1 MQSSTVTLC
10 TAVSPLAINCA
21 SFRPLRIVNFRT
33 PALIS
38 SVDFIGDDR
47 SKRRSLS
54 ISSRCARRLRLNR
67 NFISSTTAA
76 AGGGGGGS
84 VSELNDGARKLLQV
98 ILWIAEAVYIVW
110 LFLLPYAPN
119 FTDDLFVS
127 YLLVGDPVWA
137 ISSDTI
143 SSLIGLSLNFFFI
156 LPLTNLVG
164 IHLIEA
170 PVLHPMSEGL
180 FNLVIAWTLMFAPLL
195 YTDKLRDRF
204 KGSIDVLWGFQMFLT
219 NTFLIPYMAIRLNVA
234 QEDDTPRKT
243 SQLGSVMTN
252 GAAIVG
258 LTGGL
263 VSVLSIV
270 WAFYGRGDGNFGDLG
285 ERLEFLQSYLGSE
298 RLAYAFIWDICLYLV
313 FQPWLIGDNL
323 QNIRQD
329 KVASVNLLRFVPVV
343 GLVAYCLCLD
353 TGKET

>member
-1 MQSSTVTLC
+1 MQSTVPTIC
-10 TAVSPLAINCA
+10 TPVSPPAINCA
-21 SFRPLRIVNFRT
+21 LLRSLRIVNFRT
-33 PALIS
+33 RVA
-38 SVDFIGDDR
+38 FNGDNQK
-47 SKRRSLS
+47 KRRSLS
-54 ISSRCARRLRLNR
+54 ISRRWSRRLHLHQ

-84 VSELNDGARKLLQV
+84 VSELNGDVRKLLQV

-110 LFLLPYAPN
+110 LFLLPYAP
-119 FTDDLFVS
+119 
-127 YLLVGDPVWA
+127 GDPVWA

-143 SSLIGLSLNFFFI
+143 NSVIGLSLNFFFI
-156 LPLTNLVG
+156 LPLTNFVG
-164 IHLIEA
+164 IHLMEA

-180 FNLVIAWTLMFAPLL
+180 FNFVVAWTLMFAPLL

-219 NTFLIPYMAIRLNVA
+219 NTFLIPYMALRLNEA
-234 QEDDTPRKT
+234 EEEYTPRET
-243 SQLGSVMTN
+243 SQLGSLMTN
-252 GAAIVG
+252 GASIVG
-258 LTGGL
+258 LIGGL
-263 VSVLSIV
+263 VSLLSIV

-285 ERLEFLQSYLGSE
+285 ERWEFLLSYLGSE

-329 KVASVNLLRFVPVV
+329 KIDSVNLLRFVPVV

-353 TGKET
+353 SGKET